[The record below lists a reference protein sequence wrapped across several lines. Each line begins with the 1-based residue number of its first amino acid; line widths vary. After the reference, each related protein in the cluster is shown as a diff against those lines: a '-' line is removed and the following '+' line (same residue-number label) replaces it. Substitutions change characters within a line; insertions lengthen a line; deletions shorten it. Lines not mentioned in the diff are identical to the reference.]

1 MAKRGL
7 MQDYAIRNS
16 VLTFIAGF
24 VVGGLLESA
33 GLTDP
38 IPAVAVVATWLAIPA
53 AVLYATVKGM

>member
-1 MAKRGL
+1 

-16 VLTFIAGF
+16 VLTFIAGL

-38 IPAVAVVATWLAIPA
+38 IPAVAVVATWVAIPA

>member
-1 MAKRGL
+1 

-38 IPAVAVVATWLAIPA
+38 IPAVAVVATWVAIPA